1 MNIEMKKVVDLIP
14 YDRNPREN
22 EEAVAEVV
30 ESIKEF
36 GFKVPIVVDSGNV
49 IVAGHTRLKASKRLK
64 MEEVPTIVASD
75 LTDKQIRAFRI
86 ADNKT
91 SEKALWNE
99 DLLKDELEELEG
111 MFTGFSD
118 DEIEAMFDD
127 GNKEGL
133 YTDRVDIPQYEPTG
147 KDVSLSD
154 MYDYSKAVALI
165 SEIEA
170 STVSEEEKDF
180 LIKGAYRHI
189 VFNYKS
195 IAEYYANAD
204 EEVQGLMERSA
215 LVIIDYEN
223 AIRNGYVSLSED
235 VKQMI
240 EEDEE

>member
-14 YDRNPREN
+14 YDGNPREN
-22 EEAVAEVV
+22 EEAVAEVM

-49 IVAGHTRLKASKRLK
+49 IVAGHTRLKASERLK

-118 DEIEAMFDD
+118 DEITILGFPEL
-127 GNKEGL
+127 GIKEKESKEK
-133 YTDRVDIPQYEPTG
+133 DIEMRIRFENINEFR
-147 KDVSLSD
+147 K
-154 MYDYSKAVALI
+154 M
-165 SEIEA
+165 
-170 STVSEEEKDF
+170 EEE
-180 LIKGAYRHI
+180 
-189 VFNYKS
+189 
-195 IAEYYANAD
+195 
-204 EEVQGLMERSA
+204 
-215 LVIIDYEN
+215 
-223 AIRNGYVSLSED
+223 LSELIREKYEKAK
-235 VKQMI
+235 VSI
-240 EEDEE
+240 TGGEI